1 MPANTKTLAMP
12 ARMPDF
18 LRGTRAGEYWNRAA
32 QAVNRS
38 PTGVIGFFAL
48 ILVTMVW
55 GGMFAQI
62 DADRVQTIDNVRR
75 DNANL
80 TRAFA
85 EHTVR
90 TLKSVDQ
97 AVLFIKHQHEKYN
110 GRIDIAEYVRDGM
123 IVSQIFNQLGVID
136 EHGIYQMSNLADFKR
151 VDLSDR
157 EHFKAHVARDT
168 GELYISKPV
177 LGRASG
183 KWSLQLTRRINKP
196 DGSFGGVVV
205 ISVDPYY
212 FSKVYSELDLG
223 RQGVAT
229 LVGVDGIVR
238 ARQSSGDAT
247 VGQSVVGSL
256 FYEHMKLGDAGFFLS
271 PGSIDNT
278 PRFLSYRKLAEYP
291 LVVAVG
297 QGEAEVMAQFSE
309 RQARQIRW
317 GVFASLVI
325 LAFAVSAGWLIASLQ
340 ASRRRAE
347 SANQMKSEF
356 LANMSHELRTP
367 LNGILGFSELLE
379 RRLGATKDGDCARH
393 IRTSGQHLLAIVNDV
408 LDLAKIEAGKMS
420 VDLKPEDVSRMVDQV
435 MGAHMVAA
443 RDKGLALTY
452 TIENDVPATLQCD
465 STRMVQVLNNFV
477 HNAIKFTEQG
487 DVVLTVRRSGD
498 FVRFEVRDTG
508 CGIAKAAC
516 ERIFQRFSQADSSI
530 TRKFGGTGLGLALCK
545 QLATLMRARVGF
557 ESREGEGST
566 FWVSLRAGAAT

>member
-1 MPANTKTLAMP
+1 MPANSKILVLP
-12 ARMPDF
+12 ARMPDSRPDTWSGE
-18 LRGTRAGEYWNRAA
+18 LLDRAV
-32 QAVNRS
+32 QAVTRS

-48 ILVTMVW
+48 VLVSMVW
-55 GGMFAQI
+55 GGMFARI
-62 DADRVQTIDNVRR
+62 EDDRAQTIDNVRR

-80 TRAFA
+80 TRAFT

-97 AVLFIKHQHEKYN
+97 AVLFIKHQYEKSN

-136 EHGIYQMSNLADFKR
+136 EHGIYQMSNMADFKR

-238 ARQSSGDAT
+238 ARQSGGDAT
-247 VGQSVVGSL
+247 VGQSVIGSL

-271 PGSIDNT
+271 PGSIDKT

-297 QGEAEVMAQFSE
+297 QGETEVLAQFN
-309 RQARQIRW
+309 ARHDRYIAW
-317 GVFASLVI
+317 GAFATLVI

-379 RRLGATKDGDCARH
+379 RRLGATKDGECATH

-408 LDLAKIEAGKMS
+408 LDLAKIEAGRMS
-420 VDLKPEDVSRMVDQV
+420 VEMKAENISQMVELV
-435 MGAHMVAA
+435 IGAHGGAA
-443 RDKGLALTY
+443 REKGVALTCD
-452 TIENDVPATLQCD
+452 IASDVPATVQCD
-465 STRMVQVLNNFV
+465 RTRMVQILNNFV
-477 HNAIKFTEQG
+477 HNAIKFTDRGE
-487 DVVLTVRRSGD
+487 VALTVRQDGEYA
-498 FVRFEVRDTG
+498 RFEVRDTG
-508 CGIAKAAC
+508 CGIAEAAHS
-516 ERIFQRFSQADSSI
+516 RIFERFSQADNSI

-545 QLATLMRARVGF
+545 QLAALMRARVGF
-557 ESREGEGST
+557 DSREGAGST
-566 FWVSLRAGAAT
+566 FWVSLRTGALA

>member
-1 MPANTKTLAMP
+1 
-12 ARMPDF
+12 MPDS
-18 LRGTRAGEYWNRAA
+18 LRGTRSGGFLNDAVQAG
-32 QAVNRS
+32 VRS
-38 PTGVIGFFAL
+38 PNGVIGFFAL
-48 ILVTMVW
+48 VLVSMVW

-97 AVLFIKHQHEKYN
+97 AVLFIKYQYEKQN
-110 GRIDIAEYVRDGM
+110 GRINIAEYVRDGM
-123 IVSQIFNQLGVID
+123 IVSQIFNQIGVID
-136 EHGIYQMSNLADFKR
+136 EHGIYQMSNMADFKR
-151 VDLSDR
+151 IDLSDR
-157 EHFKAHVARDT
+157 DHFKAHIARDS

-177 LGRASG
+177 LGRATG

-229 LVGVDGIVR
+229 LVGFDGIVR
-238 ARQSSGDAT
+238 ARQSSGDSR

-271 PGSIDNT
+271 PGSIDQT
-278 PRFLSYRKLAEYP
+278 ARFLSYRKLAEYP
-291 LVVAVG
+291 LAVAVG
-297 QGEAEVMAQFSE
+297 QGEAEVLAHFNQ
-309 RQARQIRW
+309 RQTRHITW
-317 GVFASLVI
+317 GLYATLVI

-347 SANQMKSEF
+347 SANQLKTEF

-379 RRLGATKDGDCARH
+379 RRLGATKDGQCATH
-393 IRTSGQHLLAIVNDV
+393 IRTSGQHLLAIVNNV
-408 LDLAKIEAGKMS
+408 LDLAKIEAGKLSIAM
-420 VDLKPEDVSRMVDQV
+420 KAEDISQMLEQV
-435 MGAHMVAA
+435 VGAHDGEAKAKGLDLILEVAA
-443 RDKGLALTY
+443 
-452 TIENDVPATLQCD
+452 DVPAMVHCD
-465 STRMVQVLNNFV
+465 RTRMVQILNNLV
-477 HNAIKFTEQG
+477 HNAIKFTERG
-487 DVVLTVRRSGD
+487 EVALGVRREGD
-498 FVRFEVRDTG
+498 SVHFSVRDTG
-508 CGIAKAAC
+508 CGVAEAARQ
-516 ERIFQRFSQADSSI
+516 RIFERFSQADSSI
-530 TRKFGGTGLGLALCK
+530 TRKFGGTGLGLALCR
-545 QLATLMRARVGF
+545 QLATLMHARVGF
-557 ESREGEGST
+557 DSREGEGST
-566 FWVSLRAGAAT
+566 FWVRLPAGAPA

>member
-1 MPANTKTLAMP
+1 MP
-12 ARMPDF
+12 ARMPDS
-18 LRGTRAGEYWNRAA
+18 LRGTRSGGFLNDAVQAG
-32 QAVNRS
+32 VRS
-38 PTGVIGFFAL
+38 PNGVIGFFAL
-48 ILVTMVW
+48 VLVSMVW

-97 AVLFIKHQHEKYN
+97 AVLFIKYQYEKQN
-110 GRIDIAEYVRDGM
+110 GRINIAEYVRDGM
-123 IVSQIFNQLGVID
+123 IVSQIFNQIGVID
-136 EHGIYQMSNLADFKR
+136 EHGIYQMSNMADFKR
-151 VDLSDR
+151 IDLSDR
-157 EHFKAHVARDT
+157 DHFKAHIARDS

-177 LGRASG
+177 LGRATG

-229 LVGVDGIVR
+229 LVGFDGIVR
-238 ARQSSGDAT
+238 ARQSSGDSR

-271 PGSIDNT
+271 PGSIDQT
-278 PRFLSYRKLAEYP
+278 ARFLSYRKLAEYP
-291 LVVAVG
+291 LAVAVG
-297 QGEAEVMAQFSE
+297 QGEAEVLAHFNQ
-309 RQARQIRW
+309 RQTRHITW
-317 GVFASLVI
+317 GLYATLVI

-347 SANQMKSEF
+347 SANQLKTEF

-379 RRLGATKDGDCARH
+379 RRLGATKDGQCATH
-393 IRTSGQHLLAIVNDV
+393 IRTSGQHLLAIVNNV
-408 LDLAKIEAGKMS
+408 LDLAKIEAGKLSIAM
-420 VDLKPEDVSRMVDQV
+420 KAEDISQMLEQV
-435 MGAHMVAA
+435 VGAHDGEAKAKGLDLILEVAA
-443 RDKGLALTY
+443 
-452 TIENDVPATLQCD
+452 DVPAMVHCD
-465 STRMVQVLNNFV
+465 RTRMVQILNNLV
-477 HNAIKFTEQG
+477 HNAIKFTERG
-487 DVVLTVRRSGD
+487 EVALGVRREGD
-498 FVRFEVRDTG
+498 SVHFSVRDTG
-508 CGIAKAAC
+508 CGVAEAARQ
-516 ERIFQRFSQADSSI
+516 RIFERFSQADSSI
-530 TRKFGGTGLGLALCK
+530 TRKFGGTGLGLALCR
-545 QLATLMRARVGF
+545 QLATLMHARVGF
-557 ESREGEGST
+557 DSREGEGST
-566 FWVSLRAGAAT
+566 FWVRLPAGAPA

>member
-12 ARMPDF
+12 VRMPDF
-18 LRGTRAGEYWNRAA
+18 MRGTRAGEFWNRAA

-48 ILVTMVW
+48 VLVTMVW
-55 GGMFAQI
+55 SGLFAQTEG
-62 DADRVQTIDNVRR
+62 DRVQTIDNVRR

-97 AVLFIKHQHEKYN
+97 AVLFIKHQYEKQN

-136 EHGIYQMSNLADFKR
+136 EHGIYQMSNMADFKR

-157 EHFKAHVARDT
+157 EHFRAHLAKDS
-168 GELYISKPV
+168 GELHISKPI
-177 LGRASG
+177 LGRATG

-238 ARQSSGDAT
+238 ARQSGGDAT
-247 VGQSVVGSL
+247 VGQDVVGSL
-256 FYEHMKLGDAGFFLS
+256 LYEHMKLGDAGFFLS
-271 PGSIDNT
+271 PGSIDKT
-278 PRFLSYRKLAEYP
+278 SRFLSYRKLAEYP

-297 QGEAEVMAQFSE
+297 QGEAEVLAQFNQ
-309 RQARQIRW
+309 RQARHIAW
-317 GVFASLVI
+317 GVFATLVI

-347 SANQMKSEF
+347 SANQLKTEF

-379 RRLGATKDGDCARH
+379 KRLGATKDGQCATH

-408 LDLAKIEAGKMS
+408 LDLAKIEAGKLSIDIKAENIAQM
-420 VDLKPEDVSRMVDQV
+420 LEQV
-435 MGAHMVAA
+435 VGAHGGAAKAKGLELTFEVAA
-443 RDKGLALTY
+443 
-452 TIENDVPATLQCD
+452 NVPAAVHCD
-465 STRMVQVLNNFV
+465 RTRMVQILNNLV
-477 HNAIKFTEQG
+477 HNAIKFTERG
-487 DVVLTVRRSGD
+487 EVALTVRREGD
-498 FVRFEVRDTG
+498 SVHFSVRDTG
-508 CGIAKAAC
+508 CGVAEAAR
-516 ERIFQRFSQADSSI
+516 ERIFERFSQADSSI
-530 TRKFGGTGLGLALCK
+530 TRKFGGTGLGLALCR
-545 QLATLMRARVGF
+545 QLATLMHARVGF
-557 ESREGEGST
+557 DTREGEGST
-566 FWVSLRAGAAT
+566 FWVRLPAVAHA

>member
-1 MPANTKTLAMP
+1 MPADSKTLALP
-12 ARMPDF
+12 ARLADSAQETAIREM
-18 LRGTRAGEYWNRAA
+18 LNRAS
-32 QAVNRS
+32 QAVSRS

-48 ILVTMVW
+48 LLITVVW
-55 GGMFAQI
+55 GGIFAQI
-62 DADRVQTIDNVRR
+62 EGDRAQTIDNVRR

-97 AVLFIKHQHEKYN
+97 AVLFIKHQYEKNN
-110 GRIDIAEYVRDGM
+110 GRIGIAEYVRDGM
-123 IVSQIFNQLGVID
+123 IISQIFNQLGVID

-157 EHFKAHVARDT
+157 EHFKAHVASDT

-205 ISVDPYY
+205 ISVDPHY

-238 ARQSSGDAT
+238 ARQSGGDAT
-247 VGQSVVGSL
+247 VGQSVIGTL

-271 PGSIDNT
+271 PGSIDKT

-297 QGEAEVMAQFSE
+297 QGEAEVLAQFN
-309 RQARQIRW
+309 RRHDRYIAW
-317 GVFASLVI
+317 GGFATLVI

-347 SANQMKSEF
+347 SANQLKSEF

-379 RRLGATKDGDCARH
+379 RRLGATKDGECAGL

-408 LDLAKIEAGKMS
+408 LDLAKIEAGRMS
-420 VDLKPEDVSRMVDQV
+420 VDIKSEDVAQIVEQV
-435 MGAHMVAA
+435 IGAHGGAA
-443 RDKGLALTY
+443 REKGVSLTCEVASDAP
-452 TIENDVPATLQCD
+452 TTVQCD
-465 STRMVQVLNNFV
+465 RTRMLQILNKFV
-477 HNAIKFTEQG
+477 HNAIKFTDRGEI
-487 DVVLTVRRSGD
+487 VLSVRRD
-498 FVRFEVRDTG
+498 REFVRFEVRDTG
-508 CGIAKAAC
+508 CGIAQDAH
-516 ERIFQRFSQADSSI
+516 ERIFERFSQADNSI

-557 ESREGEGST
+557 ASREGEGST
-566 FWVSLRAGAAT
+566 FWVSLRAGFVA